1 MTAGASYTG
10 LFVRT
15 YCLSLHASY
24 GCRHSGACCSAWTVP
39 AEPHVIAIV
48 RDRKLRPSG
57 GGPVFIPEA
66 RGSGPPHIAH
76 GVDGG
81 CVFRERRRCT
91 IHREAGEMALPVSC
105 RHYPRVVLR
114 DPRGTLV
121 SFSHYCPTAA
131 ALLFQD
137 EPVRTVA
144 AGSSVSIRE
153 PVEGLDARGALPPLI
168 HPGMLADLDGYDAWE
183 RTVIDTLMCAPHLSR
198 ALDVIASATEEVRRW
213 TPADGALT
221 KTVTAAFTAASE
233 STIRG
238 AWSSAALDIVGT
250 LNRGEVTLDK
260 HQDLEIA
267 WQRLAPPERVDLHRP
282 VANYLAAR
290 AFANWV
296 AYQGHGL
303 RTVVAWLRACHDVLR
318 SVALSRAASTLRPL
332 APVDLL
338 ESIRVTDMVMLH
350 TIDSHAFSRAAA
362 VFEKRP
368 AA

>member
-1 MTAGASYTG
+1 M
-10 LFVRT
+10 RT

-39 AEPHVIAIV
+39 AEAHVIAFV
-48 RDRKLRPSG
+48 RDRKLQPSG
-57 GGPVFIPEA
+57 GGPVFITEPT
-66 RGSGPPHIAH
+66 GSGQPHIAH

-81 CVFRERRRCT
+81 CVFREQRQCT

-114 DPRGTLV
+114 DSRGTLL

-144 AGSSVSIRE
+144 AGLSVSIRD

-168 HPGMLADLDGYDAWE
+168 HPGMLADIDGYDAWE
-183 RTVIDTLMCAPHLSR
+183 RSVIDTLMCAPHVSR
-198 ALDVIASATEEVRRW
+198 ALDEIASATEDVRRW
-213 TPADGALT
+213 TPADGALAN
-221 KTVTAAFTAASE
+221 TVVAAFAAASDR
-233 STIRG
+233 TIRR

-250 LNRGEVTLDK
+250 LNRGEVSLDK
-260 HQDLEIA
+260 QPDLESA
-267 WQRLAPPERVDLHRP
+267 WQRLAAPDRVDLHRP
-282 VANYLAAR
+282 LANYLAAR

-318 SVALSRAASTLRPL
+318 SVALSRAAATRRPL
-332 APVDLL
+332 APEDLL
-338 ESIRVTDMVMLH
+338 ESIRLTDMVMLH